1 MAENWDK
8 EKIMIAELKTDVNYI
23 REDISI
29 MQKQIR
35 DLKDW
40 KARLTASYSINEA
53 NQLKTIYQ
61 LSVIDRTA
69 STNQAAVVATAAHHV
84 LNGLPLPRYLF
95 DMSQANNVG
104 YSAFSKQIQNRIKLM
119 NTTLI
124 ERELK
129 SKNLL
134 RRSDNFDLIKNTF

>member
-1 MAENWDK
+1 
-8 EKIMIAELKTDVNYI
+8 
-23 REDISI
+23 
-29 MQKQIR
+29 
-35 DLKDW
+35 
-40 KARLTASYSINEA
+40 
-53 NQLKTIYQ
+53 
-61 LSVIDRTA
+61 
-69 STNQAAVVATAAHHV
+69 
-84 LNGLPLPRYLF
+84 
-95 DMSQANNVG
+95 MSQANNVG